1 LPTVPTLTHTSQEVA
16 TLRRQLVRAVE
27 RTCPRW
33 LAADSDDLVQT
44 ALLRVMEIARRR
56 EGEAEFSSFYLRRAA
71 YSVVVD
77 EIRRRRRRG
86 EVSLE
91 PEAEGEE
98 PARPSREPDP
108 EKVSASRELGRAI
121 SDCLGHL
128 VRPRRIA
135 TTLHLQGHRIREVGD
150 LMGWT
155 EKKAENLIYRGLA
168 DLRNCLKSQGIE
180 R

>member
-1 LPTVPTLTHTSQEVA
+1 
-16 TLRRQLVRAVE
+16 
-27 RTCPRW
+27 
-33 LAADSDDLVQT
+33 
-44 ALLRVMEIARRR
+44 
-56 EGEAEFSSFYLRRAA
+56 
-71 YSVVVD
+71 
-77 EIRRRRRRG
+77 
-86 EVSLE
+86 
-91 PEAEGEE
+91 
-98 PARPSREPDP
+98 
-108 EKVSASRELGRAI
+108 
-121 SDCLGHL
+121 